1 MFLRDQSYQDKL
13 YELLK
18 FYDSELQDLIDMA
31 TIECD
36 GIRPVNVENEIYSVF
51 HHICRSALHKKDAA
65 EACKELETAVS
76 SHLVRVQFD
85 AYKIVL
91 NRTLLRAVAAIKD
104 YDFLLL
110 DDDFRTAFPKEAG
123 LIQDL
128 RLKYKTVKDAYIEA
142 KKRERDGD
150 RTKTV
155 EKYNEAVKEVPAAR
169 AIIDGFESD
178 GAFRVALLSAKKK
191 IEGEKKTRRYVVAGA
206 IISSV
211 SGLIGAVL
219 GAWFSR

>member
-1 MFLRDQSYQDKL
+1 MFLRDQTYQDKL

-36 GIRPVNVENEIYSVF
+36 GIRPINVENEIYSVF
-51 HHICRSALHKKDAA
+51 HHICRSVLHKNDVA

-110 DDDFRTAFPKEAG
+110 DDDFRIAFPKEAG
-123 LIQDL
+123 LIQNL
-128 RLKYKTVKDAYIEA
+128 HLKYKSVKGAYIEA
-142 KKRERDGD
+142 KKLERDGD

-155 EKYNEAVKEVPAAR
+155 EKYNEAIKEVPAVR
-169 AIIDGFESD
+169 AIIDGFEAD
-178 GAFRVALLSAKKK
+178 GAFRVALLSVKKK
-191 IEGEKKTRRYVVAGA
+191 MEGEKKTRRYVVAGA
-206 IISSV
+206 IISSI
-211 SGLIGAVL
+211 SGLVGAVL